1 MHKFLIA
8 GAATALLAGCS
19 AGKDEAA
26 AEQAVVQFHRQLD
39 AGQFEAIYDASGP
52 DMKASTPKASFIRF
66 LDAVH
71 RKLGAVKGTKAQ
83 GWGVNY
89 TNGVG
94 SVTLNYQTQF
104 ASGSGTEEFVYRT
117 GTTPTLVGYHINSTD
132 LVVN

>member
-1 MHKFLIA
+1 MHKFLML

-19 AGKDEAA
+19 AAKDEAA
-26 AEQAVVQFHRQLD
+26 AAQAVVQFHHQLD
-39 AGQFEAIYDASGP
+39 AGQFEAIYNATAP
-52 DMKASTPKASFIRF
+52 EMKANTPKASFVRF

-71 RKLGAVKGTKAQ
+71 RKLGAVKDVKPQ

-89 TNGVG
+89 TNDVG

-104 ASGSGTEEFVYRT
+104 ARGSGAEQFVYRT
-117 GTTPTLVGYHINSTD
+117 GAAPSLVGYHINSTD